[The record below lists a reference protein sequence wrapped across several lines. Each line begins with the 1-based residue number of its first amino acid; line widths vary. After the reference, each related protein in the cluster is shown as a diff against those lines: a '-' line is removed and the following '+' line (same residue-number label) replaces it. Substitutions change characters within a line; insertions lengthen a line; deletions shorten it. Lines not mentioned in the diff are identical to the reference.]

1 MAKCFRGGMK
11 TFLPSLVGALLLAI
25 TARAEDVQS
34 VSTGKILVLG
44 AGFGPKPEIGEPVP
58 DSFYGTL
65 CEIAMGTQLQ
75 EHAAVRV
82 HSLHP
87 NLTPHAVKIQA
98 TRSPNTSLVVVSVTS
113 PDEAY
118 AQAMTDAV
126 MDELFATWTEIKGDR
141 YEAQAVSIQDEM
153 VRVEKNMQH
162 AEEELQEAERAKA
175 EPSDLDKV
183 KAKLKRVNNRY
194 EALLSMMCAVED
206 ARILSPKTF
215 MVIEHALKPKKV
227 EKAP

>member
-1 MAKCFRGGMK
+1 MR
-11 TFLPSLVGALLLAI
+11 TFLPSFVCALLLAF
-25 TARAEDVQS
+25 TAHAEDVQF
-34 VSTGKILVLG
+34 VSTGKLLVPG

-65 CEIAMGTQLQ
+65 CEIAMGARIQDGAASRT
-75 EHAAVRV
+75 HA
-82 HSLHP
+82 LHP
-87 NLTPHAVKIQA
+87 DLTQHAVKIKA
-98 TRSPNTSLVVVSVTS
+98 ERTPNTSIVVVSVTS
-113 PDEAY
+113 QDGTY
-118 AQAMTDAV
+118 AQAMTDSV
-126 MDELFATWTEIKGDR
+126 MDELFATWAEIKSDR
-141 YEAQAVSIQDEM
+141 YDAQAVSIQDEM

-215 MVIEHALKPKKV
+215 MVIEHASKPKKV

>member
-1 MAKCFRGGMK
+1 MNK
-11 TFLPSLVGALLLAI
+11 FLPSLVCALLLAI
-25 TARAEDVQS
+25 TAHAEDAQS

-65 CEIAMGTQLQ
+65 CEIAMGAQIQDGAARRT
-75 EHAAVRV
+75 HA
-82 HSLHP
+82 LHP
-87 NLTPHAVKIQA
+87 DLTQHAVKIKA
-98 TRSPNTSLVVVSVTS
+98 ARTPNTSIVVVSVTS
-113 PDEAY
+113 QDGIY
-118 AQAMTDAV
+118 AQAMTDSV
-126 MDELFATWTEIKGDR
+126 MDELFATWTEIKSDR

-215 MVIEHALKPKKV
+215 MVIEHASKPKKV